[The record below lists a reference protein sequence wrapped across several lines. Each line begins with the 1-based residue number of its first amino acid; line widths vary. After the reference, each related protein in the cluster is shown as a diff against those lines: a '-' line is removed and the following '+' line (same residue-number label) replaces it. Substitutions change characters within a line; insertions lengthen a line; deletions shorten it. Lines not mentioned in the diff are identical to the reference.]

1 MDQSFDLS
9 KGLVAAL
16 GEANEYGLEELTDD
30 ILFYILY
37 RDEPYGV
44 IKKALYAASISSY
57 ELKLKLN
64 SAYVCPDGDIDKSEV
79 PYSNETL
86 DTLERA
92 QQYAELTD
100 SDILETP
107 HVFLALLDS
116 PNEVLQSYYE
126 EHNADLDTLR
136 KDIIEYIYT
145 SNITRFSTKAEK
157 EKATVVVKQLPKAI
171 KDQCEDLVQQAI
183 DGEIDPLIGREKE
196 IEAIIN
202 TLSRRTKNNVL
213 LLGDSGTGKTALVKG
228 LALKIANGEI
238 PALANKKIFSLN
250 LGALMSNTTYRGQ
263 LEGKLTELITALVKY
278 GNCILFIDEM
288 HTIMGAGT
296 SSENKTDIAQLLKP
310 HLTGRKLQI
319 IGATTLS
326 EAKNIE
332 KDAAFARRLN
342 FVTIEEPNEEDT
354 LNILRNLAYK
364 YEDFHQVKIPEET
377 LKAVVRL
384 SGRYIQDRHQP
395 DKSIDVLDEASAR
408 LKLNIKH
415 IATND
420 KDKVM
425 LELESLENKLEN
437 VIDLYEIVALRK
449 KISELENIYEEME
462 LNEEHYE
469 LAEED
474 WPILT
479 ANDVANIIESRTGIP
494 VSKLMQSDKQ
504 RLLKLEN
511 EMHKQVIGQNL
522 AVKAVANAVRRNS
535 SGIND
540 PRKPIAS
547 FIFAGPSGVGKTELA
562 KVLADL
568 QFGSRDNIIRLDCS
582 EYKEEHS
589 LSKILGAPAGYIGH
603 GSGGTITE
611 AVRRQPYS
619 VILVDELEKAHANF
633 SDILLQ
639 ILDEGQL
646 TDAEGT
652 KVSFRNC
659 IIIITTNLGSGLV
672 SQSRPV
678 GFGSNDEEENSA
690 NEYEILKDK
699 TMDTIKKSLRPE
711 LINRLDDI
719 VVFHS
724 LTKANLRDIVRIL
737 GKDLDKRLA
746 EQDIIVTCSDE
757 ALDFVSDNGY
767 NPVYGARPLKRA
779 ITTHIEEP
787 LSLLLLEDLI
797 QPGDTIQVELEEGEL
812 VFYKVIGEDMIL
824 ITPSAVGSE
833 A

>member
-1 MDQSFDLS
+1 MDQS
-9 KGLVAAL
+9 
-16 GEANEYGLEELTDD
+16 YGLSRGIVTALSEASVYGLNELTDD
-30 ILFYILY
+30 VLFYVLY

-44 IKKALYAASISSY
+44 IKKALYSASISSY
-57 ELKLKLN
+57 DLKLHLN
-64 SAYVCPDGDIDKSEV
+64 KAYVEPTDDIEKVEV
-79 PYSNETL
+79 PYSQETL
-86 DTLERA
+86 DTLEKA

-100 SDILETP
+100 SDIIETP
-107 HVFLALLDS
+107 HVFLALLES
-116 PNEVLQSYYE
+116 PNKVLQNFYE
-126 EHNADLDTLR
+126 EHDSDFNTLR

-145 SNITRFSTKAEK
+145 SDIARFNSKEIEK
-157 EKATVVVKQLPKAI
+157 SSIPVKSIPKPI
-171 KDQCEDLVQQAI
+171 KDQCEDLIQQAMN
-183 DGEIDPLIGREKE
+183 GEIDPLIGREKE
-196 IEAIIN
+196 IDAIIN

-213 LLGDSGTGKTALVKG
+213 LLGDSGTGKTAIVKG
-228 LALKIANGEI
+228 LALRIANGEI

-250 LGALMSNTTYRGQ
+250 LGALMTNTTYRGQ
-263 LEGKLTELITALVKY
+263 LESKLTELVSALVKY
-278 GNCILFIDEM
+278 ENCILFIDEM
-288 HTIMGAGT
+288 HTIMGTGA

-319 IGATTLS
+319 IGATTKS

-342 FVTIEEPNEEDT
+342 FINIEEPNEEDT

-364 YEDFHQVKIPEET
+364 YEEFHQVKIPEET
-377 LKAVVRL
+377 LKIVVRL

-395 DKSIDVLDEASAR
+395 DKSIDILDEAAAR
-408 LKLNIKH
+408 LKLNKRHVETKSKNKI
-415 IATND
+415 
-420 KDKVM
+420 V
-425 LELESLENKLEN
+425 LELESLENKLQDDL
-437 VIDLYEIVALRK
+437 DLYEIVNLRK
-449 KISELENIYEEME
+449 RMVQLENEYEELEIEEE
-462 LNEEHYE
+462 HNNEEE
-469 LAEED
+469 

-479 ANDVANIIESRTGIP
+479 ANDVANIVELRTGIP

-504 RLLKLEN
+504 RLLNLEN
-511 EMHKQVIGQNL
+511 QLHKQVVGQDL

-535 SGIND
+535 SGLND

-562 KVLADL
+562 KALADL
-568 QFGSRDNIIRLDCS
+568 QFGSRDNIVRIDCS

-589 LSKILGAPAGYIGH
+589 LSKILGAPAGYVGH

-678 GFGSNDEEENSA
+678 GFGSNDEEENEA

-699 TMDTIKKSLRPE
+699 TMETIKKSLRPE

-737 GKDLDKRLA
+737 GRDLDKRLA
-746 EQDIIVTCSDE
+746 EQDIVVHCSDE

-767 NPVYGARPLKRA
+767 NPIYGARPLKRA
-779 ITTHIEEP
+779 ITTFIEEP

-797 QPGDTIQVELEEGEL
+797 GSGDTIQVELEEDEL
-812 VFYKVIGEDMIL
+812 LFYKIIDDNMIL
-824 ITPSAVGSE
+824 VTPNTVESE

>member
-1 MDQSFDLS
+1 MEHNSNLESAILTALS
-9 KGLVAAL
+9 
-16 GEANEYGLEELTDD
+16 EASLYGVTELTDD
-30 ILFYILY
+30 ILFYIIY
-37 RDEPYGV
+37 RDESYGI
-44 IKKALYAASISSY
+44 IKKTLYAASISSY
-57 ELKLKLN
+57 ELKTLLN
-64 SAYVCPDGDIDKSEV
+64 TLYDMQPNAEKREV
-79 PYSNETL
+79 PYSQETL
-86 DTLERA
+86 NTLAKAEE
-92 QQYAELTD
+92 YAVLTD

-107 HVFLALLDS
+107 HVLLALLDS
-116 PNEVLQSYYE
+116 PNEILQNYYND
-126 EHNADLDTLR
+126 HNADLDALR
-136 KDIIEYIYT
+136 KDLIEYIYT
-145 SNITRFSTKAEK
+145 SNVSRLYTKDVRK
-157 EKATVVVKQLPKAI
+157 TTTKQIPKPL
-171 KDQCEDLVQQAI
+171 KDQCEDLVQQAL

-213 LLGDSGTGKTALVKG
+213 LLGDSGTGKTAIVKG

-238 PALANKKIFSLN
+238 PALANKRIFSLN
-250 LGALMSNTTYRGQ
+250 LGSLMTNTTYRGQ
-263 LEGKLTELITALVKY
+263 LESKLTELVQALVQY
-278 GNCILFIDEM
+278 GDCILFIDEM
-288 HTIMGAGT
+288 HTVIGTGT
-296 SSENKTDIAQLLKP
+296 SSDNKTDIAQLLKP
-310 HLTGRKLQI
+310 HLTGRKLQL
-319 IGATTLS
+319 IGATTLA
-326 EAKNIE
+326 EAKTIE

-354 LNILRNLAYK
+354 LNIIKNLAYK
-364 YEDFHQVKIPEET
+364 YEDFHEVQMPEET

-395 DKSIDVLDEASAR
+395 DKSIDILDEAAAR
-408 LKLNIKH
+408 LKLNNANRKISRRDQ
-415 IATND
+415 ILLD
-420 KDKVM
+420 I
-425 LELESLENKLEN
+425 ESNENKLEEAT
-437 VIDLYEIVALRK
+437 DLYEIVKIRK
-449 KISELENIYEEME
+449 LLVDLENEYEELDSSE
-462 LNEEHYE
+462 TNSV
-469 LAEED
+469 D
-474 WPILT
+474 DVWPILT
-479 ANDVANIIESRTGIP
+479 VDDIAKIIESRTGIP

-504 RLLKLEN
+504 RLLKLE
-511 EMHKQVIGQNL
+511 EELHKQVVGQDQ

-540 PRKPIAS
+540 PKKPIAS

-562 KVLADL
+562 KALADL

-589 LSKILGAPAGYIGH
+589 LSKILGAPAGYVGH

-619 VILVDELEKAHANF
+619 VILVDELEKAHPNF

-652 KVSFRNC
+652 KVSFKNC

-678 GFGSNDEEENSA
+678 GFGSNDTEENEQ
-690 NEYEILKDK
+690 NEYEALRDK
-699 TMDTIKKSLRPE
+699 TMETIKKSLRPE

-724 LTKANLRDIVRIL
+724 LSKAHLRDIARIL
-737 GKDLDKRLA
+737 GKDLDKRL
-746 EQDIIVTCSDE
+746 EDQDIVVRCSDD
-757 ALDFVSDNGY
+757 ALDYISDFGY

-779 ITTHIEEP
+779 ITTHLEEP
-787 LSLLLLEDLI
+787 LSLMLLEDKI
-797 QPGDTIQVELEEGEL
+797 KEGDVIQVELEDGAL
-812 VFYKVIGEDMIL
+812 VFYKVLGEDMIL
-824 ITPSAVGSE
+824 VTPKLVGSE